1 MAKRMNKT
9 ELVKALDE
17 MGVDASMTELR
28 TALQEKYDAAC
39 EKLAEQ
45 FHDSN
50 VPDHTPEMLFIYSK
64 DSKGTVSRDLLDYST
79 VTVEEI
85 AEAGNVMH
93 CLAAN
98 IMAGKTDPE
107 IEDAAEKRGGIKRL
121 FNKTTVSD
129 ADINALKFCVTQ
141 KPEYLRECWNEYAK
155 KAKRVRPVTLQ
166 RLAKEAKPS
175 KASTDKGATLKE
187 QLIEAWGNV
196 DPVEKKFLSADDR
209 SQGLKQLFAILEDIM
224 PDEA

>member
-1 MAKRMNKT
+1 MKKLNKT
-9 ELVKALDE
+9 ELVAALEE
-17 MGVDASMTELR
+17 MGVKASMKEKREEL
-28 TALQEKYDAAC
+28 QDKYELTCVA
-39 EKLAEQ
+39 LAEQ
-45 FHDSN
+45 FHDSD

-64 DSKGTVSRDLLDYST
+64 DSKGTISRDLMDYST
-79 VTVEEI
+79 VTVDEI
-85 AEAGNVMH
+85 AEAGNVFH

-98 IMAGKTDPE
+98 IMAGKVDPD

-175 KASTDKGATLKE
+175 KASTDRGATLKE

-209 SQGLKQLFAILEDIM
+209 SQGLKQLVAILEDIM

>member
-9 ELVKALDE
+9 ELVKALEE
-17 MGVDASMTELR
+17 MGYEASMKQTRQELSD
-28 TALQEKYDAAC
+28 LYDKAC
-39 EKLAEQ
+39 AELAGQ
-45 FHDSN
+45 FHDSD
-50 VPDHTPEMLFIYSK
+50 VPDHAPEMLFIYTK

-79 VTVEEI
+79 VTVDEI

-98 IMAGKTDPE
+98 IMAGTVDPD

-175 KASTDKGATLKE
+175 KASTDKGTTLKE